1 MASSNFDDDEILF
14 IEEIRPSSSLPRTP
28 KTPVN
33 IKKWRQQTVTHV
45 RSPLAATT
53 NLFNQKNPKS
63 EFSSYIGSDINAF
76 DLCDLSLLSPQITK
90 FVKKQTKREEPND
103 VEIIGLD
110 DDEDEE
116 EDLKPYVKNELKRE
130 AFKMEINKNEKK
142 IFEAPSII
150 PPNIS
155 NYNELMSL
163 LSERKSKKL
172 TKKQQAQQAK
182 QLQNQANTDIVND
195 PNQFQTGFNED
206 AETAQPAE
214 IYKIYEPKKCKFVFE
229 KKNSNF

>member
-14 IEEIRPSSSLPRTP
+14 IEEIRPSSPLPRTP

-45 RSPLAATT
+45 RSPLAST
-53 NLFNQKNPKS
+53 NHKNQKNPKS

-76 DLCDLSLLSPQITK
+76 DLSDLSLLSPQITN

-110 DDEDEE
+110 DDDED
-116 EDLKPYVKNELKRE
+116 EDLKPYIKNESKRE

-150 PPNIS
+150 PQNIS

-172 TKKQQAQQAK
+172 TKKQQVK
-182 QLQNQANTDIVND
+182 NQANTDIIND

-214 IYKIYEPKKCKFVFE
+214 IYKMYEPKKCNLFL
-229 KKNSNF
+229 KKNLKFLVWLNKF